1 MQADRDEMQMVRD
14 REDGSGGRAAQAL
27 ERAGRTLENYKK
39 NLAAVSPE
47 DLAGKYR
54 KAFLRQRQKLK
65 DELEEYLNA
74 FVLEG
79 VRIPDDEEGRGVA
92 DSITQALRSGG
103 AGKKAGQAAFQELDL
118 GKVVR
123 IAQEQR
129 EMVWEV
135 YGAYLA
141 RHTCLYAAGSSWD
154 PDDPQPPLIYNNIL
168 DKFYN
173 AETGRWERREKPP
186 GAAVLLFL
194 RDTEGG

>member
-1 MQADRDEMQMVRD
+1 MQALGNGEDRGMGDA
-14 REDGSGGRAAQAL
+14 GKAL

-39 NLAAVSPE
+39 NLATVSPE

-79 VRIPDDEEGRGVA
+79 VRILDDEEGRGVE
-92 DSITQALRSGG
+92 DSIIRLLRLNG
-103 AGKKAGQAAFQELDL
+103 AEEKVWQVAFQELDMD
-118 GKVVR
+118 KVVQV
-123 IAQEQR
+123 AQEQR
-129 EMVWEV
+129 GMVWDV

-141 RHTCLYAAGSSWD
+141 RHTCLYAAGPSWD
-154 PDDPQPPLIYNNIL
+154 PDDPQPPLVYNNIL

-173 AETGRWERREKPP
+173 MDSGKWEYREKPP
-186 GAAVLLFL
+186 GAAILIFL
-194 RDTEGG
+194 KDTEGG

>member
-1 MQADRDEMQMVRD
+1 MQALGNSEGNAV
-14 REDGSGGRAAQAL
+14 GNAGRAL

-65 DELEEYLNA
+65 EELEEYLNA

-79 VRIPDDEEGRGVA
+79 IRILDDEEGRGVA
-92 DSITQALRSGG
+92 GSIVRMLRSNG
-103 AGKKAGQAAFQELDL
+103 AGEKAGRAAFQELDL
-118 GKVVR
+118 GKVVQV
-123 IAQEQR
+123 AQEQR
-129 EMVWEV
+129 DMVWDV

-141 RHTCLYAAGSSWD
+141 RHTCLYAAGPSWD

-168 DKFYN
+168 GKFYN
-173 AETGRWERREKPP
+173 AESGRWEHREKPP

-194 RDTEGG
+194 RDRERG